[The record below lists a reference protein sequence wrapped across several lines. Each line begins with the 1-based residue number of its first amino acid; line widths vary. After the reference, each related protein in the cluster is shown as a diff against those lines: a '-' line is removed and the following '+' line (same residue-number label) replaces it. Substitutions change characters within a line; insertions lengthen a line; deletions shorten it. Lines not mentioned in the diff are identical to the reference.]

1 MPQITANNITLEY
14 DEIGNAADPAFLLIS
29 GLGSQLI
36 GWPQEFA
43 ENLAAQG
50 FRVIRFDNRDI
61 GLSQHFDEEGTP
73 DMGQIMAGL
82 KNGQKPVSPYML
94 DDMAA
99 DAAGLLDAL
108 GIDKAHIA
116 GMSMGGMIAQLVA
129 ANHPEKCLS
138 MNSIMS
144 TSSRGSLPPGTPEA
158 TAVLT
163 ALPEDN
169 SREGRA
175 RHKVKSK
182 LITGSPGHQAPDDVL
197 YDEMLADIDRSYHP
211 EGQQRQYV
219 AIMASGSRTWLLP
232 KITVPTMVLHGDI
245 DPLVPREAGIDTA
258 ELIPGSEYVEVE
270 GMGHDIAP
278 GLYDTIMGHMAR
290 HAKSHAA

>member
-1 MPQITANNITLEY
+1 MPHMTANNISICYDTL
-14 DEIGNAADPAFLLIS
+14 GNPADPAFLLIS

-36 GWPQEFA
+36 DWPQAFA
-43 ENLAAQG
+43 EKLADEG
-50 FRVIRFDNRDI
+50 FYVIRFDNRDI
-61 GLSQHFDEEGTP
+61 GLSQYFDEEGVQ
-73 DMGQIMAGL
+73 DMDDVMAGL
-82 KNGQKPVSPYML
+82 AQGQKPSSPYLL

-99 DAAGLLDAL
+99 DAAGLLDSL

-158 TAVLT
+158 TAALT
-163 ALPEDN
+163 SKPAEDT
-169 SREGRA
+169 REGRA
-175 RHKVKSK
+175 QHAVNNKKVY
-182 LITGSPGHQAPDDVL
+182 GSIGYLAS
-197 YDEMLADIDRSYHP
+197 DEDMLKQELAKVDRAYHP
-211 EGQQRQYV
+211 DGKARQHV

-232 KITVPTMVLHGDI
+232 KITVPTMVLHGAA
-245 DPLVPREAGIDTA
+245 DPLVLPVAGKDVA
-258 ELIPGSEYVEVE
+258 DLIPGADYVELD

-278 GLYDTIMGHMAR
+278 GLYQPILDNMVGHAR
-290 HAKSHAA
+290 AHAA